1 MSWTPEPTLANRWP
15 HNSLLERDIRSIQ
28 EVTRA
33 VHLQAGFTIRPGL
46 WAHSAVFATFVL
58 NLKHNLA
65 AREETRYVAA
75 TGAEFLGRRPLLGQ
89 LVFYRVDPRQKEKF
103 DPTAAPGLF
112 CGYRH
117 RLDAGPE
124 SFKGVYLV
132 LSYKKVKDGSPGFDM
147 AVPVPFEELFVLDG
161 EPVWPMQIAF
171 NLVLENFTEPKFPDI
186 KGLEVPF
193 SPIGPES
200 TPAKR
205 HEYITLDRLIK
216 YGGTPG
222 CKACKGE
229 AVLHT
234 PVCKVRLDGLIRAD
248 KRRPRREASP
258 LRLHLPLFL
267 PRQVYLTQHWFRH
280 PHIHRVQVQ
289 LLSLL

>member
-1 MSWTPEPTLANRWP
+1 MRFLWFD
-15 HNSLLERDIRSIQ
+15 NSVLERDIRSIQ
-28 EVTRA
+28 EVTKA
-33 VHLQAGFTIRPGL
+33 VHLQAGFAIRPGL

-58 NLKHNLA
+58 NVKHNLA

-75 TGAEFLGRRPLLGQ
+75 TGAEFLGRRLLLGQ

-103 DPTAAPGLF
+103 DRQRRLGCSVGIMARRWTRILQRCLSCVKLQEGEGRIAWF
-112 CGYRH
+112 RH
-117 RLDAGPE
+117 G
-124 SFKGVYLV
+124 
-132 LSYKKVKDGSPGFDM
+132 
-147 AVPVPFEELFVLDG
+147 VPVPFEELFVPDG
-161 EPVWPMQIAF
+161 EPVLPMQTAF
-171 NLVLENFTEPKFPDI
+171 NLALENFTEPKFPDI

-200 TPAKR
+200 TRAKR

-234 PVCKVRLDGLIRAD
+234 PVCKTRFDGLIRAD
-248 KRRPRREASP
+248 KAAEARSKSAPPTPATLPPTPGLLDPAPVASP
-258 LRLHLPLFL
+258 
-267 PRQVYLTQHWFRH
+267 
-280 PHIHRVQVQ
+280 PHSPHT
-289 LLSLL
+289 SSS